1 MVEDILGRGLQKH
14 LREVDHSAF
23 EGNKTHWGYLE
34 KGDIDIKTKNKIKMD
49 I

>member
-1 MVEDILGRGLQKH
+1 MVESILGRGLQKH
-14 LREVDHSAF
+14 LREVDCSAF